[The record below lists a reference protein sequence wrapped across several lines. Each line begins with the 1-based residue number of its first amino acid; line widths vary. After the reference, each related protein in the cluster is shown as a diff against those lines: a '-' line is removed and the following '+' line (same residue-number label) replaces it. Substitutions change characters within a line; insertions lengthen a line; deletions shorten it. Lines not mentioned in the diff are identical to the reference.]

1 MKKILIL
8 ISGMPATGKS
18 TFAIWLSK
26 RLNTP
31 MISYDSIKEKIM
43 ELVTQSNI
51 PQEQMQL
58 FHEFPYELFWFA
70 CKEAMNCDGIVIADY
85 IFTTKMN
92 ERLDSLTKSLGYQT
106 LQIHFDAEIEI
117 AYQRFLERNKDAN
130 KEYNIRPINISL
142 DTFKNITEQ
151 NKKFRYGSNYIVV
164 DTTDYAKI
172 SYEEI
177 YHQINLFCQMNSH
190 LSK

>member
-1 MKKILIL
+1 
-8 ISGMPATGKS
+8 
-18 TFAIWLSK
+18 
-26 RLNTP
+26 
-31 MISYDSIKEKIM
+31 MISYDSIKEKVM

-117 AYQRFLERNKDAN
+117 AYPFPESKSGILFFF
-130 KEYNIRPINISL
+130 PPM
-142 DTFKNITEQ
+142 
-151 NKKFRYGSNYIVV
+151 
-164 DTTDYAKI
+164 
-172 SYEEI
+172 EI
-177 YHQINLFCQMNSH
+177 YRAFPFTCSKSASRIPFAAS
-190 LSK
+190 LSFFAHSK